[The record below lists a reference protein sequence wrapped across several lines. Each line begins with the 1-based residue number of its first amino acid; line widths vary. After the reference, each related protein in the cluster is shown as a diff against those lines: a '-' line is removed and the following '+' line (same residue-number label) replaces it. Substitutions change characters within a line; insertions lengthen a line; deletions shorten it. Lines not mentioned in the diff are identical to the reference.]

1 MNLIFVNL
9 RRCYED
15 DRPACRFKDLP
26 HLTAYLEEYRTHEFH
41 CYDITDSV
49 DKQFLKGRTKKLEVG
64 VLGNM
69 EERLRHASIFMSIHL
84 SSIHL
89 STHIY
94 TYVHRN
100 IIEDGI
106 RNRVID
112 LEAKPQ
118 FSSDG
123 EREYTRQAV
132 NSQKLVQIHV
142 KFV

>member
-69 EERLRHASIFMSIHL
+69 EERLRHASIHL
-84 SSIHL
+84 SFGFELPSQ
-89 STHIY
+89 TDIY

-106 RNRVID
+106 RNKVID